1 MKYTPFLLLFYAV
14 VTAQVNY
21 PTEYF
26 KSPLDIPMQ
35 LSGNFGELRPNHFHS
50 GFDFKTNQ
58 REGLNVYAAAD
69 GYISRI
75 KISNSGYGK
84 AIYITYPN
92 GFTTVYGHLKAAV
105 GAIQEKIIATQ
116 YKEEAYEVELFLKP
130 DELVVKQ
137 GEVIALSGNT
147 GGSEGPHLHFEFRDT
162 QSEKV
167 INPLFFGF
175 DTLLTD
181 TKAPIITNLVVFP
194 ISDNTIVNQSQ
205 RPVNLSLSL
214 QKDGTFLSE
223 KVVANG
229 QIGFGIVADDYDNVS
244 YNKNGIFK
252 VQAIANGKPY
262 FGYKYDEL
270 VFDEGRYINSFI
282 DYKRYKKTYQR
293 VQKLFMQNKYSWS
306 NININIDNGIVEV
319 LPNFTQINRIEVSD
333 YFENKTVI
341 TIPIEYSNQKAV
353 VFSDIKKTPYWV
365 KFDKDSNFEKENVS
379 VYFPS
384 GTFYDDFY
392 LNFDVK
398 QNMLYLHDDT
408 VPAHTNF
415 TISFTDTTSPSELK
429 KKMFIALVNGK
440 KLGYIT
446 TKLDGNTF
454 SCRTRTLGQFTL
466 VKDVIAPKVSMAKPI
481 QDKWITGQKS
491 INVTISDDL
500 SGVKTYNGYL
510 NGKWVLFEY
519 ESKLKR
525 LTHTFVDV
533 LLNEGKNNLKVVV
546 TDNVGNSTIFE
557 TQFNMSIKK

>member
-84 AIYITYPN
+84 AIYITHPN

-130 DELVVKQ
+130 NELPVKQ
-137 GEVIALSGNT
+137 GEIIALSGNT

-557 TQFNMSIKK
+557 TQFNMSLKK

>member
-1 MKYTPFLLLFYAV
+1 MKYTPFLLLFCAV

-21 PTEYF
+21 PKEYF

-35 LSGNFGELRPNHFHS
+35 LSGNFGELRPNHFHA

-58 REGLNVYAAAD
+58 REGLKVYAAAD

-84 AIYITYPN
+84 AIYITHPN
-92 GFTTVYGHLKAAV
+92 GFTTVYGHLKTAI

-116 YKEEAYEVELFLKP
+116 YKEESYEVELFLKP
-130 DELVVKQ
+130 NELLVKQ
-137 GEVIALSGNT
+137 GEIIALSGNT

-162 QSEKV
+162 KTEKV

-181 TKAPIITNLVVFP
+181 TKAPIIASLVVFP
-194 ISDNTIVNQSQ
+194 ISDNTVVNQSQ

-229 QIGFGIVADDYDNVS
+229 QIGFGIIADDYDNVS

-252 VQAIANGKPY
+252 VQAFANGKPY
-262 FGYKYDEL
+262 FGYKFDEL
-270 VFDEGRYINSFI
+270 AFDEGRYINAFI

-306 NININIDNGIVEV
+306 NINTNVGNGIVEV

-353 VFSDIKKTPYWV
+353 VFSDVKKTPYLV
-365 KFDKDSNFEKENVS
+365 KYDKDSNFEKENVS

-408 VPAHTNF
+408 VPAHSNF
-415 TISFTDTTSPSELK
+415 TISFTDTTTPSELK
-429 KKMFIALVNGK
+429 KKMFIASVNGK
-440 KLGYIT
+440 RLGYIT

-454 SCRTRTLGQFTL
+454 SCKTRTLGQFTL
-466 VKDVIAPKVSMAKPI
+466 VKDVIAPKISMAKPI
-481 QDKWITGQKS
+481 QDKWISGQKS
-491 INVTISDDL
+491 INVTISDNL
-500 SGVKTYNGYL
+500 SGIKTYNGYL

-519 ESKLKR
+519 ESKLNR
-525 LTHTFVDV
+525 LTHTFVDG

-557 TQFNMSIKK
+557 TQFNMSLKK

>member
-1 MKYTPFLLLFYAV
+1 
-14 VTAQVNY
+14 
-21 PTEYF
+21 
-26 KSPLDIPMQ
+26 
-35 LSGNFGELRPNHFHS
+35 
-50 GFDFKTNQ
+50 
-58 REGLNVYAAAD
+58 
-69 GYISRI
+69 
-75 KISNSGYGK
+75 
-84 AIYITYPN
+84 
-92 GFTTVYGHLKAAV
+92 
-105 GAIQEKIIATQ
+105 
-116 YKEEAYEVELFLKP
+116 
-130 DELVVKQ
+130 
-137 GEVIALSGNT
+137 
-147 GGSEGPHLHFEFRDT
+147 
-162 QSEKV
+162 
-167 INPLFFGF
+167 
-175 DTLLTD
+175 
-181 TKAPIITNLVVFP
+181 
-194 ISDNTIVNQSQ
+194 
-205 RPVNLSLSL
+205 
-214 QKDGTFLSE
+214 
-223 KVVANG
+223 
-229 QIGFGIVADDYDNVS
+229 
-244 YNKNGIFK
+244 
-252 VQAIANGKPY
+252 
-262 FGYKYDEL
+262 
-270 VFDEGRYINSFI
+270 
-282 DYKRYKKTYQR
+282 
-293 VQKLFMQNKYSWS
+293 MQNKYSWS

-557 TQFNMSIKK
+557 TQFNMSLKK

>member
-1 MKYTPFLLLFYAV
+1 MKYTPFLLLFCAV

-21 PTEYF
+21 PKEYF

-35 LSGNFGELRPNHFHS
+35 LSGNFGELRPNHFHA

-58 REGLNVYAAAD
+58 REGLKVYAAAD

-84 AIYITYPN
+84 AIYITHPN
-92 GFTTVYGHLKAAV
+92 GFTTVYGHLKTAV

-130 DELVVKQ
+130 NELLVKQ
-137 GEVIALSGNT
+137 GEIIALSGNT

-162 QSEKV
+162 KTEKV

-181 TKAPIITNLVVFP
+181 TKAPIIASLVVFP
-194 ISDNTIVNQSQ
+194 ISDNTVVNQSQ

-229 QIGFGIVADDYDNVS
+229 QIGFGIIADDYDNVS

-252 VQAIANGKPY
+252 VQAFANGKPY
-262 FGYKYDEL
+262 FGYKFDEL
-270 VFDEGRYINSFI
+270 AFDEGRYINAFI

-306 NININIDNGIVEV
+306 NINTNVGNGIVEV

-353 VFSDIKKTPYWV
+353 VFSDVKKTPYLV
-365 KFDKDSNFEKENVS
+365 KYDKDSNFEKENVS

-408 VPAHTNF
+408 VPAHSNF
-415 TISFTDTTSPSELK
+415 TISFTDTTTPSELK
-429 KKMFIALVNGK
+429 KKMFIASVNGK
-440 KLGYIT
+440 RLGYIT

-454 SCRTRTLGQFTL
+454 SCKTRTLGQFTL
-466 VKDVIAPKVSMAKPI
+466 VKDVIAPKISMAKPI
-481 QDKWITGQKS
+481 QDKWISGQKS
-491 INVTISDDL
+491 INVTISDNL
-500 SGVKTYNGYL
+500 SGIKTYNGYL

-519 ESKLKR
+519 ESKLNR
-525 LTHTFVDV
+525 LTHTFVDG

-557 TQFNMSIKK
+557 TQFNMSLKK